1 MPVNIDDD
9 NTPNTNP
16 PREEQTAPR
25 SNQNQQ
31 SRSPRGKREGMGAL
45 GERIQRS
52 MKRNQ
57 MGEALAEYQ
66 RAVDKIFSD
75 LMAQT
80 GAEFKVL
87 PLDASRHS
95 LHYSAVML
103 VGVMNIGGQSIA
115 STYTMI
121 LEGSA
126 SDPRPVIAQV
136 YGQPVESIRTAMDA
150 WDELT
155 WQKVQSVVAQQ
166 YGDGVNIMNAG
177 AMVVPAEVEAKDEER
192 VWQIVW
198 AAQEAVLSNLESAF
212 PQDFAHFNLA
222 EMFDPSRDR
231 MNASF
236 TYNGD
241 DGESVTGLPVRSD
254 ITLVMAASERNSS
267 GRDDVSSFQHQTSRD
282 LMEVN
287 SYVDLVYAPSN
298 QVPAPGQQP
307 PTQTFV
313 PRVVL
318 TKVTALDA
326 PFTPET
332 FLLALATSC
341 LLGESYNWASQ
352 FANFSAEEV
361 HDIGGVGYRMKNP
374 ADANAASAAI
384 DTKTNSFGTNELF
397 DLVQHTCWKDP
408 AFSIDC
414 EDVGPE
420 SWLTGALVDA
430 AHNNAQAMD
439 FIVQAANNLTNGQ
452 FSQVWQGGSITASEN
467 NKVHLGTYVDA
478 QGQIR
483 DLREID
489 SLAILNHFG
498 HNDMTAVNLWES
510 TFNDMQAPIE
520 LRLEKRLQMIRQLA
534 GKLKIRGFAERVTFV
549 PEFLDAL
556 VQSVV
561 RAGLAVDQDGLQSLY
576 GQNVQVGNNFLQNY
590 AAHTG
595 ANGMMNQSGP
605 VGHHAFRRPM
615 SRWG

>member
-1 MPVNIDDD
+1 MGVQLD
-9 NTPNTNP
+9 NDQPNNGN
-16 PREEQTAPR
+16 
-25 SNQNQQ
+25 NQPQGGGQQRDPGQPSRGNQ
-31 SRSPRGKREGMGAL
+31 RTRAGMGVLAD
-45 GERIQRS
+45 RIQRT
-52 MKRNQ
+52 MKRSQ

-66 RAVDKIFSD
+66 RAVDSIFSNM
-75 LMAQT
+75 MAQT

-103 VGVMNIGGQSIA
+103 VALMTVSGRKVA

-126 SDPRPVIAQV
+126 SDPRPVIMQV

-150 WDELT
+150 WDQGT
-155 WQKVQSVVAQQ
+155 WEKVEQVVLQQ
-166 YGDGVNIMNAG
+166 YGDGVSVMNAG
-177 AMVVPAEVEAKDEER
+177 AMVVPSEVDSKDEER
-192 VWQIVW
+192 IWQIVW

-254 ITLVMAASERNSS
+254 ITMIMSSSERNANS
-267 GRDDVSSFQHQTSRD
+267 REDISSFQHQTSRD

-298 QVPAPGQQP
+298 QVPAPGQP
-307 PTQTFV
+307 VPTQIFI
-313 PRVVL
+313 PRVVV
-318 TKVTALDA
+318 TKATALDA

-332 FLLALATSC
+332 FLLALATTC
-341 LLGESYNWASQ
+341 LLGENYNWASQ
-352 FANFSAEEV
+352 FANFSQEEV
-361 HDIGGVGYRMKNP
+361 HDIGGIGYRMKNP
-374 ADANAASAAI
+374 TDANAPAQAI
-384 DTKTNSFGTNELF
+384 DTKTNSFGQDELF
-397 DLVQHTCWKDP
+397 DLIQHTCWKDP

-430 AHNNAQAMD
+430 ARNGSEAMD
-439 FIVQAANNLTNGQ
+439 FIVQAANNLTNGH
-452 FSQVWQGGSITASEN
+452 FSQVWQGGAIVATEN

-478 QGQIR
+478 QGQVR
-483 DLREID
+483 DIREID

-498 HNDMTAVNLWES
+498 HNDMNAVNLWES
-510 TFNDMQAPIE
+510 TFNDMNAPIE

-534 GKLKIRGFAERVTFV
+534 GKLKIRGFAERLTFD
-549 PEFLDAL
+549 PNFLDAL
-556 VQSVV
+556 VQAVV
-561 RAGLAVDQDGLQSLY
+561 RAGLSVDQDGLQSLY
-576 GQNVQVGNNFLQNY
+576 GQNVQVGNSFLQNY
-590 AAHTG
+590 AAHAG
-595 ANGMMNQSGP
+595 ASGMMSQTGP
-605 VGHHAFRRPM
+605 QGHYAFRRPM

>member
-1 MPVNIDDD
+1 
-9 NTPNTNP
+9 
-16 PREEQTAPR
+16 
-25 SNQNQQ
+25 
-31 SRSPRGKREGMGAL
+31 
-45 GERIQRS
+45 

-57 MGEALAEYQ
+57 MGETLSEYQ
-66 RAVDKIFSD
+66 RAVDSIFSD
-75 LMAQT
+75 MMAQT

-87 PLDASRHS
+87 PLDAQSHS

-103 VGVMNIGGQSIA
+103 VAVMNIGGQKIA

-126 SDPRPVIAQV
+126 SDPRPVILQV

-150 WDELT
+150 WDEGT
-155 WQKVQSVVAQQ
+155 WQKVQKVVAQQ

-177 AMVVPAEVEAKDEER
+177 AMVVPSEVDTKDEER

-212 PQDFAHFNLA
+212 PEDFAHFNLA

-236 TYNGD
+236 TYNGE

-254 ITLVMAASERNSS
+254 ITLVMSSSERNSG
-267 GRDDVSSFQHQTSRD
+267 GRDDISSFQHQTSRD

-307 PTQTFV
+307 PTQIFI

-332 FLLALATSC
+332 FLLGLATTC
-341 LLGESYNWASQ
+341 LLGENYNWASQ

-374 ADANAASAAI
+374 NDPNAAPAAI
-384 DTKTNSFGTNELF
+384 DTKTNTFGQNELF

-430 AHNNAQAMD
+430 AHNNAQAMN
-439 FIVQAANNLTNGQ
+439 FIIQAANNLTNGHFGQ
-452 FSQVWQGGSITASEN
+452 IWQGGAVVASEN

-478 QGQIR
+478 QGQVK

-498 HNDMTAVNLWES
+498 HNDITAVNLWES
-510 TFNDMQAPIE
+510 TFNDMSAPIE

-534 GKLKIRGFAERVTFV
+534 GKMKIRGFAERLTFD
-549 PEFLDAL
+549 PSFLEAL
-556 VQSVV
+556 VQAVV
-561 RAGLAVDQDGLQSLY
+561 RAGLMVDQDGLQSLY
-576 GQNVQVGNNFLQNY
+576 GQNVQVGNNFLQGY
-590 AAHTG
+590 AAHAG
-595 ANGMMNQSGP
+595 ANGMMNTGGPQSN
-605 VGHHAFRRPM
+605 HAFRRPM